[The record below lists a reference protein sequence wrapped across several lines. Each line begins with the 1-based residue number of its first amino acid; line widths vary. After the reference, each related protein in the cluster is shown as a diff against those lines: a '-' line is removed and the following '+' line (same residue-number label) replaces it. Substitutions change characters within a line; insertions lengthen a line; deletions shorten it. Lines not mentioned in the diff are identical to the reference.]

1 MLNLTLI
8 IVYLANKPVKIIP
21 MKKLLIVFTL
31 IIASNCLIAQT
42 EISAFNATGAGY
54 STSYLTD
61 YQCLGVNPANLGWT
75 RNNHTMN
82 IGFFEFTGSIY
93 AEPLTRS
100 QVVNDMFNS
109 SFKLD
114 MEGKLDAASNFTD
127 ARVIGQGSVMGIGF
141 SYQDEEIGGFAFN
154 IRERLIW
161 HSILN
166 DNGASYL
173 FLGWNDPYFDQYDTD
188 FESGDTLAGM
198 SSNPGM
204 VANIYKG
211 TDNHMLMYREYN
223 FGYGRK
229 VMKKEDFNWYVG
241 VGIKYLVGYG
251 MTQYYQKNGGELQGY
266 SALSPT
272 FGVEY
277 DEPTPSQIEGTGY
290 KKVGGGFGFDI
301 GTTFE
306 YKEKLKVSIAVNDI
320 GSIKWN
326 GNVYTANN
334 TSVWSIETAGM
345 DNYNIFE
352 QGELIVTDNLPDD
365 PSMWTGLEEKK
376 FKLPMNLRGGVSY
389 RFNEMIEA
397 GADIYVPLGN
407 KVPGVYE
414 QPVFGLGCRY
424 DPAEWVQLSIGVV
437 SGGKFG
443 TNVPLGVIFY
453 PIKKET
459 NTWEIGFST
468 RDMTSFFKSKNPTVS
483 LAFGFLRFSFG
494 VKEASARYL
503 EEE

>member
-1 MLNLTLI
+1 MTLN
-8 IVYLANKPVKIIP
+8 IVYLNVKPIKIIS
-21 MKKLLIVFTL
+21 MKKLLLICVLAIVSTQL
-31 IIASNCLIAQT
+31 LAQT

-54 STSYLTD
+54 STTYLTD

-82 IGFFEFTGSIY
+82 IGFFEFSGSIY
-93 AEPLTRS
+93 TEALTRS
-100 QVVNDMFNS
+100 QVVNDMFDSN
-109 SFKLD
+109 FKLD
-114 MEGKLDAASNFTD
+114 SVGKLDAAESFKD
-127 ARVIGQGSVMGIGF
+127 ARLIGQGSVMGIGF
-141 SYQDEEIGGFAFN
+141 SYQDEDIGGFAFS
-154 IRERLIW
+154 IRERLMW

-166 DNGASYL
+166 ENGASYL
-173 FLGWNDPYFDQYDTD
+173 FTGYNDPYFD
-188 FESGDTLAGM
+188 SLAVENGETIGY
-198 SSNPGM
+198 STNPGI
-204 VANIYKG
+204 ASDIYRG
-211 TDNHMLMYREYN
+211 SDNHMLMYREYN

-229 VMKKEDFNWYVG
+229 VLDKEDFKLYVG
-241 VGIKYLVGYG
+241 VGLKYLVGYG
-251 MTQYYQKNGGELQGY
+251 MTQYYQKSSEELQGY

-277 DEPTPSQIEGTGY
+277 DEPTPSQIDGTGY

-320 GSIKWN
+320 GSIKWD

-334 TSVWSIETAGM
+334 TSVWKIETAGM

-352 QGELIVTDNLPDD
+352 QGELIVTDSYD
-365 PSMWTGLEEKK
+365 STGMWTGIKEKK

-389 RFNEMIEA
+389 RFDKMIEV
-397 GADIYVPLGN
+397 GADIYVPLGE

-414 QPVFGLGCRY
+414 APVFGLGAKY

-443 TNVPLGVIFY
+443 TNVPFGVLFY
-453 PIKKET
+453 PVKKET
-459 NTWEIGFST
+459 NTWEIGFSI
-468 RDMTSFFKSKNPTVS
+468 RDMTSFFKSENPTVS
-483 LAFGFLRFSFG
+483 IALGFLRFSFG
-494 VKEASARYL
+494 VKETSTRYL

>member
-1 MLNLTLI
+1 LD
-8 IVYLANKPVKIIP
+8 YKPVKIIS
-21 MKKLLIVFTL
+21 MKKLFIVFTL
-31 IIASNCLIAQT
+31 IIASNYLHAQT

-54 STSYLTD
+54 STSYLAD

-100 QVVNDMFNS
+100 QIVNDMFNS

-114 MEGKLDAASNFTD
+114 AEGKLDAAQNFVD
-127 ARVIGQGSVMGIGF
+127 ARVIGLGSVMGIGF
-141 SYQDEEIGGFAFN
+141 SYQDEEIGGFAFS
-154 IRERLIW
+154 IRERFMW

-173 FLGWNDPYFDQYDTD
+173 YIGYNDPYFD
-188 FESGDTLAGM
+188 SLAVENGETVGY
-198 SSNPGM
+198 STNSQL
-204 VANIYKG
+204 ASIIYNG
-211 TDNHMLMYREYN
+211 TDNHMLTYREYN

-229 VMKKEDFNWYVG
+229 VIKKENFTWYLG
-241 VGIKYLVGYG
+241 VGLKYLVGYG
-251 MTQYYQKNGGELQGY
+251 MTQYYQNDNGDLVGY

-277 DEPTPSQIEGTGY
+277 DEPTPSQIDGTGY
-290 KKVGGGFGFDI
+290 KKVGSGFGFDI

-306 YKEKLKVSIAVNDI
+306 YKEKLRVSLALNDI

-326 GNVYTANN
+326 GNVYMAND
-334 TSVWSIETAGM
+334 TRAWKIETAGL

-352 QGELIVTDNLPDD
+352 QGDLIVTDNHPDD
-365 PSMWTGLEEKK
+365 PNTWTGLEEKK
-376 FKLPMNLRGGVSY
+376 FNLPMNLRGGVSY

-397 GADIYVPLGN
+397 GADIYVPLGD

-443 TNVPLGVIFY
+443 TNVPFGVIFY

-494 VKEASARYL
+494 AKEASTRYL